1 MTTYATEWRAAS
13 ACLSADPE
21 LFFPVAQ
28 GSAADG
34 QTSSALQVCASCTVR
49 QQCLD
54 FAMTT
59 GEAHGIWAAPRPTS
73 GSGPGAGRC
82 AAARGSG
89 PARRHRTLA
98 PHDRVMFGRDRVGVP
113 T

>member
-34 QTSSALQVCASCTVR
+34 QTSSALQVCAGCTVR

-54 FAMTT
+54 FALAT
-59 GEAHGIWAAPRPTS
+59 GEADGIWGGTTPDERI
-73 GSGPGAGRC
+73 R
-82 AAARGSG
+82 
-89 PARRHRTLA
+89 ARRKSARRRRERHSCQQTPDARA
-98 PHDRVMFGRDRVGVP
+98 S
-113 T
+113 

>member
-1 MTTYATEWRAAS
+1 MTDYATEWRAAS

-34 QTSSALQVCASCTVR
+34 QTSSALRVCAGCAVR

-54 FAMTT
+54 FAMTS
-59 GEAHGIWAAPRPTS
+59 GEAHGIWGGTTPEERI
-73 GSGPGAGRC
+73 R
-82 AAARGSG
+82 
-89 PARRHRTLA
+89 ARRRSMRRRKERQSRPQTSDVRA
-98 PHDRVMFGRDRVGVP
+98 S
-113 T
+113 

>member
-1 MTTYATEWRAAS
+1 MTDYATEWRAAG

-21 LFFPVAQ
+21 LFFPIAQ

-34 QTSSALQVCASCTVR
+34 QISSALRVCAGCGVR

-59 GEAHGIWAAPRPTS
+59 GEAHGIWGGTTPDERI
-73 GSGPGAGRC
+73 R
-82 AAARGSG
+82 
-89 PARRHRTLA
+89 ARRRSMRRRREHQSRPRTSDVRA
-98 PHDRVMFGRDRVGVP
+98 S
-113 T
+113 